1 MVYYSIYFTVLC
13 IYNVYSNSNKFRHSE
28 RELIATINTFET
40 TALFPLQLYLID
52 KHVIKFA
59 ILIKNYSGHNTLL
72 NNCGKVVNIVPV
84 YTKI

>member
-59 ILIKNYSGHNTLL
+59 ILIHIHSQK
-72 NNCGKVVNIVPV
+72 
-84 YTKI
+84 KIIADIIHY